1 MAKQRIINGSDVNGA
16 ITLGTI
22 VSGSA
27 VTCTPEAIR
36 SLMFPVPTGS
46 PTCAIDIDTLRQIRI
61 LLRCIQQP
69 VVAYDSDLVT
79 MVQSAVGYCG
89 EKAAEIEALLPQ
101 HGMLEDG
108 E

>member
-1 MAKQRIINGSDVNGA
+1 MSEHGTIKGSDALGA
-16 ITLGTI
+16 ISLGGSLLTTGTLYL
-22 VSGSA
+22 GS
-27 VTCTPEAIR
+27 T
-36 SLMFPVPTGS
+36 VP
-46 PTCAIDIDTLRQIRI
+46 PTCAISIDTLHQIRI

-79 MVQSAVGYCG
+79 MVQSAVRYCG
-89 EKAAEIEALLPQ
+89 EKTAEIEALLPQ

>member
-1 MAKQRIINGSDVNGA
+1 MTDQNALSMGRLTGEMLSSATASQWVTAGSYRRPA
-16 ITLGTI
+16 
-22 VSGSA
+22 
-27 VTCTPEAIR
+27 
-36 SLMFPVPTGS
+36 PTV
-46 PTCAIDIDTLRQIRI
+46 CAIDIDTLRQIRI

-69 VVAYDSDLVT
+69 VVAYDSDLLT

-101 HGMLEDG
+101 YGMLEDG